1 VPDCRRQEQVVKMLK
16 NAIHHTVT
24 KAQFLL
30 IATAMFV
37 MTGPP
42 NAQGEEASAPSSQDS
57 TADGPS
63 EAVLEARSALQR
75 DATALLK
82 AALTQG
88 KSRLIVEDRRLQG
101 VAEQMAVAAMRGE
114 SLGRSGVRLNLWQS
128 GVRDYEFVPFSAR
141 GEREAVVTGLKS
153 ALADAAAGWERY
165 NNVGVAVRG
174 EPGDFSLALV
184 STRRNV
190 TFVGKGTAR
199 NQAYLGRDYE
209 SLRLYATDPAG
220 AVGERT
226 PSVDEGLWTMDL
238 TTEGQGTWIFELV
251 AEGPRGP
258 EILALWPDKTQ
269 GEKKR
274 GFSFSKSGRAVSV
287 PDGTPT
293 DAASWVRGGAPG
305 PSRSP
310 TPEDVTAAEQHLW
323 GLIQATRSARGLTA
337 LQLVPAVQEAARSHA
352 MDIGRGDSFG
362 HHTSSGTA
370 LDRLASSGV
379 LASRV
384 VENVARAADV
394 AEVHAALLASPAHRA
409 NLLDESVT
417 GGGIGVVLQRDSRGR
432 WSAIVSELFV
442 ELLPE
447 VDVREAQLVDDI
459 HRVREA
465 NGLLKLRVSSLL
477 SKEAREAAE
486 KIAES
491 GGLDLSDSARQRIVD
506 QIRFNFVSTG
516 RVGIDLMV
524 TNDTE
529 AGADIK
535 HVRGRTYDEVG
546 VGAARLTQRI
556 GAHPPGTLVSVF
568 VFLER

>member
-1 VPDCRRQEQVVKMLK
+1 MLK
-16 NAIHHTVT
+16 SAIHHTVT
-24 KAQFLL
+24 KSQLL
-30 IATAMFV
+30 LLAIVGMV
-37 MTGPP
+37 MI
-42 NAQGEEASAPSSQDS
+42 APSNVHGQEGNAPGTQDS
-57 TADGPS
+57 PPDAPS
-63 EAVLEARSALQR
+63 EALLAARSSLQEE
-75 DATALLK
+75 ATTLLK
-82 AALTQG
+82 SALTRG
-88 KSRLIVEDRRLQG
+88 KSRLIVEDRRLSDI
-101 VAEQMAVAAMRGE
+101 AEQMAAAAMRGE
-114 SLGRSGVRLNLWQS
+114 SLGRSGVRLRLWQN

-141 GEREAVVTGLKS
+141 GERDALLSGLRS
-153 ALADAAAGWERY
+153 ALADSAGGWERY
-165 NNVGVAVRG
+165 NNVGVAVQG
-174 EPGDFSLALV
+174 GPGDFSLALI
-184 STRRNV
+184 STRRTV
-190 TFVGKGTAR
+190 TFVGKGAAR
-199 NQAYLGRDYE
+199 DQAYLGSDYE
-209 SLRLYATDPAG
+209 ALRLYATDPAG
-220 AVGERT
+220 AVGERS
-226 PSVDEGLWTMDL
+226 PSVDDGLWTMDL
-238 TTEGQGTWIFELV
+238 RTEGQGTWIFELV

-258 EILALWPDKTQ
+258 EILALWPDKTLAQ
-269 GEKKR
+269 R
-274 GFSFSKSGRAVSV
+274 GKSPFSKSRRAVAV
-287 PDGTPT
+287 PEGTPS

-305 PSRSP
+305 PARSP
-310 TPEDVTAAEQHLW
+310 TPEDVAAAERHLW

-337 LQLVPAVQEAARSHA
+337 LRLVPAVQQAARSHA
-352 MDIGRGDSFG
+352 MDIGKGDAFG

-384 VENVARAADV
+384 VENVGRAADV

-409 NLLDESVT
+409 NLLDEAVT

-442 ELLPE
+442 ELLPD
-447 VDVREAQLVDDI
+447 VDVREDQLVEDI
-459 HRVREA
+459 HRVRDA
-465 NGLLKLRVSSLL
+465 AGLLKLKVSSLL
-477 SKEAREAAE
+477 SKEAREAAQ

-524 TNDTE
+524 TNDTK